1 MAKNIKSMASAQSG
15 TGATAEAY
23 SKLGISVTNA
33 DGSLRNS
40 QDVFNDS
47 INALGNV
54 ANETERDTIAMQ
66 LFGKSAQDLNPLIE
80 GGADALKELGDN
92 AQNMGLIMS
101 QDGLDNL
108 NAFNDSLDVLKANAS
123 ASGKMI
129 AGAFA
134 GKFKVATDLIGG
146 AVPELAKGFSDL
158 FTSTDIDGATDNLTN
173 KLTDLGQKYY

>member
-1 MAKNIKSMASAQSG
+1 M
-15 TGATAEAY
+15 
-23 SKLGISVTNA
+23 
-33 DGSLRNS
+33 
-40 QDVFNDS
+40 
-47 INALGNV
+47 
-54 ANETERDTIAMQ
+54 
-66 LFGKSAQDLNPLIE
+66 
-80 GGADALKELGDN
+80 
-92 AQNMGLIMS
+92 
-101 QDGLDNL
+101 GLDNL

-173 KLTDLGQKYY
+173 KLTDLGKNITDMVSKKLANVFKKVLMV